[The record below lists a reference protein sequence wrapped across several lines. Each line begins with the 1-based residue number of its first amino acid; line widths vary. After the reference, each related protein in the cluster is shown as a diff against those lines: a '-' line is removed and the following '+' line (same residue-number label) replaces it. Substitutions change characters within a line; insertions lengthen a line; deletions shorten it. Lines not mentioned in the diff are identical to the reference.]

1 MSFDSYGIS
10 NPYQLNYEKF
20 LLCGASL
27 VVLDEAG
34 ENSQD
39 PVQPEE
45 DGQEDDELGEGGP
58 ERSQER
64 LDQGQAEVEDPAGQE
79 RGQESAPPR
88 QDLRPVGTVL
98 GRTDAAAA
106 AGLNGAQSSGRSER
120 DGRDESQRQHDELFG
135 QIHFVA
141 LKN

>member
-1 MSFDSYGIS
+1 MKLKY
-10 NPYQLNYEKF
+10 LKF

-64 LDQGQAEVEDPAGQE
+64 LDQGQAEVEDPSGQE
-79 RGQESAPPR
+79 RG
-88 QDLRPVGTVL
+88 
-98 GRTDAAAA
+98 
-106 AGLNGAQSSGRSER
+106 
-120 DGRDESQRQHDELFG
+120 
-135 QIHFVA
+135 
-141 LKN
+141 